1 MNAATESSKSELF
14 ILLSSA
20 ARPYRV
26 VEIPRRKPDGS
37 SVSAAFVPLSQR
49 DMILASVEAERET
62 QRLLKGSMPK
72 AGDAQSGY
80 NDAYNNFA
88 AVQILF
94 RAMKKP
100 DDPTKPL
107 FMSPSEVQDIFTNDE
122 IGVMHHQYLTVKQE
136 LGPIVATM
144 SDDEFE
150 AVVTL
155 LAEGGSATPLDFFSW
170 GVLQTLVLRMA
181 ARLRKLETDASSV
194 GSQPEPT
201 DSSEPAASN
210 E

>member
-1 MNAATESSKSELF
+1 MNAATEQQKSELF
-14 ILLSSA
+14 VLLSSA
-20 ARPYRV
+20 AKPFRV

-37 SVSAAFVPLSQR
+37 PIMAAFVPLSQK

-88 AVQILF
+88 AVQILY
-94 RAMKKP
+94 RAMKKH
-100 DDPTKPL
+100 DDPTRPL
-107 FMSPSEVQDIFTNDE
+107 FMSPSEVQDVFTNDE
-122 IGVMHHQYLTVKQE
+122 IGVMHHQYLTVKHE

-144 SDDEFE
+144 SDEEFE

-170 GVLQTLVLRMA
+170 GVLQTLVVRMA
-181 ARLRKLETDASSV
+181 VQLRKSETDASSA
-194 GSQPEPT
+194 GSQLEHT
-201 DSSEPAASN
+201 DSSEPEASN